1 MVSVTED
8 WAENCEGCSVVED
21 GAEGNGGWLDGWEI
35 VEGHDGQ
42 SVVLIE
48 EVDGRFFEYLD

>member
-1 MVSVTED
+1 LGAVVSVTED

-35 VEGHDGQ
+35 CAGKRLVSSINKRDHF
-42 SVVLIE
+42 
-48 EVDGRFFEYLD
+48 RKRR